1 MTGKRIAHYEITA
14 RLGEGGMGE
23 VYRATD
29 TKLGREVAIKVI
41 PEAVAGDP
49 DRMARFARE
58 AQILAALNHPN
69 IATIYGIEE
78 RALVMELVEGPTLAE
93 RIAHG
98 PIPVDEALPIALQI
112 TEALE
117 YAHERG
123 ITHRDLKPS
132 NVKLTPEG
140 DVKVLDFGLAK
151 VQELAEGGV
160 EDASTLAISS
170 TRPGTIL
177 GTSAYMSPEQA
188 NGKVV
193 DKRADIWS
201 FGVVL
206 WEMLTG
212 HRLFEAATVT
222 QTLAEV
228 LRGPIALD
236 KLPYGT
242 PAAIRTLLRRCL
254 VRNEKNRLRDIG
266 EARIAIEAVL
276 AGETVPA
283 EGPSEH
289 SGARRPWLAWS
300 VAALATVCLSTIAYL
315 HFRETPPAPAASVR
329 FEIPLSENATV
340 LYLRVSPDGR
350 RLSYI
355 ANGRLWVHS
364 LESGESRDLSAAPEN
379 TTCWSPD
386 SRFIAYPFQGKLMT
400 IEAAGGPPQAVLDLP
415 GAWSGCGWSR
425 DNGIVFAEMR
435 VGLFRVPA
443 SGGVPVQITSI
454 DPTRQE
460 IVHYGTSFLPDGRH
474 FFYTRLSTHESKS
487 GIYLG
492 SVDARPE
499 QQSTRP
505 LMASNWAPEYA
516 PSADPATGYLL
527 FMREGTLM
535 AQPFDN
541 RRLELKGRPAIVAEQ
556 VKDNSGGTGGWG
568 AFSAS
573 ANDVLAF
580 QCGAASDRQLTW
592 YDRAGKVVGT
602 AGEKGDYRDLAV
614 SPEGQRLAVSRRN
627 GPASNIWLLDLSR
640 GSASTRFTFGS
651 AIDES
656 PVWSPS
662 GSHIVFRSNRD
673 GPFDLY
679 QKPVNGLKG
688 EEVLL
693 KSGEDKRATSWSRDG
708 RFLLY
713 EATHAR
719 TKDDVWVLRLEGNM
733 KTIPFVSTDFNEN
746 QAHFS
751 PDGRWVAY
759 VSDESGHPE
768 VYVRSFSL
776 NSAGTAVEAGGKWQ
790 ISSGFGLAPRWRGD
804 GGELYYRSREG
815 WVMAVEIASTPAFQP
830 GKPRP
835 MIPLPPGPQW
845 PFPMNLWDCS
855 SDGRLFFGAAVEEGP
870 EPYTIVLNWQ
880 AALRLRR

>member
-14 RLGEGGMGE
+14 KLGEGGMGE

-41 PEAVAGDP
+41 PEAVARDA

-58 AQILAALNHPN
+58 ARVLASLNHPN

-78 RALVMELVEGPTLAE
+78 SALVMELVEGPTLAE
-93 RIAHG
+93 RMAPG
-98 PIPVDEALPIALQI
+98 PIPVEEALPVARQIA
-112 TEALE
+112 EALE

-123 ITHRDLKPS
+123 IIHRDLKPA
-132 NVKLTPEG
+132 NVKLAAEG
-140 DVKVLDFGLAK
+140 HVKVLDFGLAK
-151 VQELAEGGV
+151 AQESAESRA
-160 EDASTLAISS
+160 EDASTLAISA

-188 NGKVV
+188 GGKPA

-212 HRLFEAATVT
+212 HRLFETGTVT

-228 LRGPIALD
+228 MRGPID
-236 KLPYGT
+236 FDRLPHET

-254 VRNEKNRLRDIG
+254 DRDEKNRLRDIG
-266 EARIAIEAVL
+266 EARIAIEAAL
-276 AGETVPA
+276 ACETLHTESAA
-283 EGPSEH
+283 EHG
-289 SGARRPWLAWS
+289 GARRQWLAWS
-300 VAALATVCLSTIAYL
+300 VAAMATVGLSTIAYL
-315 HFRETPPAPAASVR
+315 HFRERPSAPASSVR
-329 FEIPLSENATV
+329 FDIPPPENATV
-340 LYLRVSPDGR
+340 MYLRVSPDGR
-350 RLSYI
+350 KLSFI
-355 ANGRLWVHS
+355 AKGRLWVHS

-386 SRFIAYPFQGKLMT
+386 SRFIAYPLQGKLMT

-415 GAWSGCGWSR
+415 GAWSGCAWSQT
-425 DNGIVFAEMR
+425 DVIVFAEMR
-435 VGLFRVPA
+435 VGLFRVSA
-443 SGGVPVQITSI
+443 SGGAPVQITSI
-454 DPTRQE
+454 DPARQE

-492 SVDARPE
+492 SVDAKPE
-499 QQSTRP
+499 QQSTRS
-505 LMASNWAPEYA
+505 LVVSNWAPEYA
-516 PSADPATGYLL
+516 PSAEPGTGYLL
-527 FMREGTLM
+527 FMRQGTLM
-535 AQPFDN
+535 AQPFDDG
-541 RRLELKGRPAIVAEQ
+541 RLELKGQAAMVVERVS
-556 VKDNSGGTGGWG
+556 DNSGGTGGWG
-568 AFSAS
+568 SFSVS

-580 QCGAASDRQLTW
+580 QRGAASDRQLTW

-602 AGEKGDYRDLAV
+602 AREKGDYRDLAL
-614 SPEGQRLAVSRRN
+614 SPEGTRLAVSKRN

-640 GSASTRFTFGS
+640 DGASTRFTFGS
-651 AIDES
+651 GVDES
-656 PVWSPS
+656 PVWSPD
-662 GSHIVFRSNRD
+662 GSRIVFRSNRS

-679 QKPVNGLKG
+679 QKPATGLKG
-688 EEVLL
+688 EQVLL

-719 TKDDVWVLRLEGNM
+719 TKDDVWVLRLEGDM
-733 KTIPFVSTDFNEN
+733 KTIPFMSTDFNEN

-768 VYVRSFSL
+768 VYVRAFSL
-776 NSAGTAVEAGGKWQ
+776 NSAGTGGKWQ

-815 WVMAVEIASTPAFQP
+815 WLMAVEITSKPAFRS

-835 MIPLPPGPQW
+835 TIPLPPGPQW
-845 PFPMNLWDCS
+845 PFPMDFWDCTA
-855 SDGRLFFGAAVEEGP
+855 DGRLFFGAAVEGGP
-870 EPYTIVLNWQ
+870 EPYTVVLNWQ
-880 AALRLRR
+880 AAFRAQK